1 MPFVICALLTAVAA
15 VSGAMFM
22 PGPWYE
28 TLVKPSWTP
37 PNWLFAPVW
46 TTLYVMIAIAGGLA
60 WRNDLSRGTSVI
72 WGVGLVL
79 NAAWSYIFFGQH
91 LIGVALAD
99 IVLLWCAILA
109 FIVTAWT
116 YDRRASLL
124 FVPYL
129 AWVSLATALNF
140 TIWRMN

>member
-1 MPFVICALLTAVAA
+1 MPFVICALLTAAA
-15 VSGAMFM
+15 AGFGAMFM
-22 PGPWYE
+22 PGAWYQ
-28 TLVKPSWTP
+28 TLLKPTWTP
-37 PNWLFAPVW
+37 PNWLFGPVW

-60 WRNDLSRGTSVI
+60 WRSDPSRSTSII
-72 WGVGLVL
+72 WAIGLIL

-116 YDRRASLL
+116 YDKRASLL